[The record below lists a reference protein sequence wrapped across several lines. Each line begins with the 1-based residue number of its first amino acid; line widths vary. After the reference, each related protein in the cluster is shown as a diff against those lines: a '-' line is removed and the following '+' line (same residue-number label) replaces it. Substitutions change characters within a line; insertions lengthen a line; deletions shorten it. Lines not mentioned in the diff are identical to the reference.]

1 MNPDNY
7 TLLVA
12 ACVALVTDW
21 ADYVFDKKY
30 PLLPLKE
37 VGTFIEKNGHLPNIP
52 TTEEMRVNGL
62 NVAEM
67 DKKLLEKI
75 EELTL
80 YILQQQKQIEDQKK
94 LMEAQQRQIDLILQ
108 KLEKN

>member
-1 MNPDNY
+1 
-7 TLLVA
+7 
-12 ACVALVTDW
+12 
-21 ADYVFDKKY
+21 VFDKKY
-30 PLLPLKE
+30 PLLPLKD

-52 TTEEMRVNGL
+52 TAEEIRVNGL

-80 YILQQQKQIEDQKK
+80 YILQQQKTIDDQREK
-94 LMEAQQRQIDLILQ
+94 LKTQDNRFDEQNKRMDALQ
-108 KLEKN
+108 KQLDALMLLIKK